1 MELDLSRRALMERPQ
16 LLIAPTADFAALLGT
31 EQKTEQGPGWNWP
44 QTSCCQSA
52 RQLGAT
58 W

>member
-31 EQKTEQGPGWNWP
+31 EQKTEQGPGWN
-44 QTSCCQSA
+44 
-52 RQLGAT
+52 
-58 W
+58 